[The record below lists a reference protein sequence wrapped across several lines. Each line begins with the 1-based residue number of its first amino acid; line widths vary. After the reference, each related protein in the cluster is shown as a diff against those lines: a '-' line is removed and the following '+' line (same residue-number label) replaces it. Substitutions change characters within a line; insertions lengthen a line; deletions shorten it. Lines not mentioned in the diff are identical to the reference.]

1 MNKVK
6 QFFIDFGLIVY
17 KGIKKVGLL
26 LWDLVLR
33 IALSARDLGVAI
45 WHGCKTIVK
54 GLIKFHKRFIDS
66 SIWTKLSH
74 FIMGAGNIA
83 RKQYVKGFIFLAIQI
98 AFLSFMLA
106 SPQVNNTSLGLES
119 IGNFFT
125 LGEEDGMPVSQDV
138 GVTKHLVEVYAQ
150 TNEDGDYL
158 IKSGFELEEETYYA
172 QLSQIIRFTNLYN
185 AITDNSV
192 TAKDNDGSVS
202 KYAEAEKIVID
213 NRYNTNDKYAYS
225 TSNAGESISL
235 KGSATT
241 LLMLVTKN
249 KLNTENDINQ
259 NDFVDLYT
267 ALDSE
272 GEEKEISD
280 LGVFYNE
287 TKYEDGQTEYVYYL
301 LVQTQS
307 GKSLTYFS
315 LNDTPLL
322 EGATIHVFS
331 YDKTLVT
338 SSVDN
343 SFLMMLFGI
352 ITFIII
358 ALYLV
363 AFNLNIASSY
373 KADTDLREGLKPTS
387 FIEDLKSLLD
397 GRFHLSLLT
406 PAIILI
412 VIFTI
417 IPTILMIF
425 IAFTD
430 MQSSSATSGIVLV
443 NWRGFENFVSLFGGD
458 ASNEIA
464 REVGRNFGRVLL
476 WTFEWALIA
485 TFSCYFGGIF
495 LALLINRKDVKL
507 KKLWRTIFI
516 LTIAIPQFITLL
528 IMRNLLIETGPINS
542 MLLDLKIISE
552 PIDFLK
558 QSSAAGTSAIDIWTA
573 RGTVL
578 VINLYIGI
586 PYTMLMTSGILMNI
600 PSDLYEAATIDG
612 ANKWQM
618 FRKITLPY
626 VIFVTTPYLISSFI
640 GNITSF
646 NTIFLTTGGGPTLK
660 GSGDI
665 AGHTDLLVTWLYKL
679 TVDNYK
685 YNAGSIIGI
694 LTFLI
699 TASITLICY
708 RNSKAYKEEDTF
720 Q

>member
-1 MNKVK
+1 MKV
-6 QFFIDFGLIVY
+6 
-17 KGIKKVGLL
+17 IKKIGLL

-33 IALSARDLGVAI
+33 IVLSIRDLGVAV
-45 WHGCKTIVK
+45 WHGIK
-54 GLIKFHKRFIDS
+54 GIGKGVVKFHKRFVDG

-74 FIMGAGNIA
+74 FVMGAGNIA
-83 RKQYVKGFIFLAIQI
+83 RKQYVKGCIFLIIQI
-98 AFLSFMLA
+98 AFVAFMVA
-106 SPQVNNTSLGLES
+106 SPQVNETPLGLEA
-119 IGNFFT
+119 IPNFFT
-125 LGEEDGMPVSQDV
+125 LGEEDGMPVSQEV
-138 GVTKHLVEVYAQ
+138 GVTKDLVEVYAQ
-150 TNEDGDYL
+150 TNEDEEYL

-172 QLSQIIRFTNLYN
+172 QLSQIIRFTNLYS
-185 AITDNSV
+185 AIKDNTL
-192 TAKDNDGSVS
+192 TAEENDGSIS
-202 KYAEAEKIVID
+202 KYNDAEKIIVD
-213 NRYNTNDKYAYS
+213 NRYQTNDKYAYS
-225 TSNAGESISL
+225 TYTAGEAIAL

-241 LLMLVTKN
+241 LLMLVTPN
-249 KLNTENDINQ
+249 KLNTTNDVDK
-259 NDFVDLYT
+259 NDFVDIYT
-267 ALDSE
+267 SVDGD
-272 GEEKEISD
+272 GEEKEIAD
-280 LGVFYNE
+280 FGVFYNS
-287 TKYEDGQTEYVYYL
+287 TIYADGQTEYIYYL
-301 LVQTQS
+301 LVQTSS
-307 GKSLTYFS
+307 GRSSTYFT

-322 EGATIHVFS
+322 EGAEIHVFS

-338 SSVDN
+338 STIDN
-343 SFLMMLFGI
+343 SFLMMLFGV
-352 ITFIII
+352 ITFILI
-358 ALYLV
+358 AIYLV
-363 AFNLNIASSY
+363 AFNLSIASSY
-373 KADTDLREGLKPTS
+373 KADNDIKEGLKPTT

-397 GRFHLSLLT
+397 SRFHLTLLT
-406 PAIILI
+406 PAIIFI

-417 IPTILMIF
+417 IPTVLMIF

-443 NWRGFENFVSLFGGD
+443 NWNGLSNFANLFGGD

-476 WTFEWALIA
+476 WTFEWAIIA
-485 TFSCYFGGIF
+485 TFTCYFGGIF

-528 IMRNLLIETGPINS
+528 IMRNLLIETGPINT
-542 MLLDLKIISE
+542 MLMNLKIISE

-558 QSSAAGTSAIDIWTA
+558 QSSAAGTSAADIWTA